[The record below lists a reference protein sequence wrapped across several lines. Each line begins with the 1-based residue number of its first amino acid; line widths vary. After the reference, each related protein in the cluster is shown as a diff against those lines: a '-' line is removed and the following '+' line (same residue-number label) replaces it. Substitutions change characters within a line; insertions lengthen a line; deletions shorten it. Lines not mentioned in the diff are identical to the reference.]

1 MGLSIMSLIAKILNT
16 YTNSQGDPE
25 IHFVDDLG
33 KEYTLAYRLE
43 WILEYFNCGGG
54 HPLGALSE
62 LEERD
67 LEGFLNRMPSSWIDP
82 FFSRYVNADMNWRP
96 VVELEFQN

>member
-1 MGLSIMSLIAKILNT
+1 MSRIAKILNT

-43 WILEYFNCGGG
+43 WILNLFDGQLSEVQIDELEYFLFN
-54 HPLGALSE
+54 PFQE
-62 LEERD
+62 KI
-67 LEGFLNRMPSSWIDP
+67 NRYFNEYAAGD
-82 FFSRYVNADMNWRP
+82 VKNWRP

>member
-1 MGLSIMSLIAKILNT
+1 MSRIAKILNT

-43 WILEYFNCGGG
+43 WILNYFDG
-54 HPLGALSE
+54 HPSGELSE
-62 LEERD
+62 LEIVNLAGYLD
-67 LEGFLNRMPSSWIDP
+67 YGLSPGLNPH
-82 FFSRYVNADMNWRP
+82 FSRYVNADFMKWVA
-96 VVELEFQN
+96 VVELEDAN

>member
-1 MGLSIMSLIAKILNT
+1 MSRISRILNT

-25 IHFVDDLG
+25 IHFMDDLG

-43 WILEYFNCGGG
+43 WITNYFDG
-54 HPLGALSE
+54 HPSGSLSE
-62 LEERD
+62 VELAD
-67 LEGFLNRMPSSWIDP
+67 LEGFLETPFGKKIDQ
-82 FFSRYVNADMNWRP
+82 FFARYVNADFMKWRP